1 MAVPADTNVLLRTAQ
16 PHHPHFAITLHA
28 LDALR
33 DRGERPRIVSQNIV
47 EFWAAATRPA
57 SANGL
62 GMTTEQAALELGNL
76 KSLFHLL
83 PKVRIHTEWERIVR
97 KYQVSGKSVHDARQV
112 AAMIVHGI
120 GEILTFNMQDF
131 ARYTEISAL
140 DPSQIR

>member
-1 MAVPADTNVLLRTAQ
+1 
-16 PHHPHFAITLHA
+16 
-28 LDALR
+28 
-33 DRGERPRIVSQNIV
+33 
-47 EFWAAATRPA
+47 
-57 SANGL
+57 
-62 GMTTEQAALELGNL
+62 MTTEQAALELGNL

-131 ARYTEISAL
+131 ARSLRFPLSIPLRSAKAAQA
-140 DPSQIR
+140 DSRAPDADRR